1 MVQVHCSGLD
11 REREGERLINI
22 VTARTR
28 EMESERERETE
39 IESERERAR
48 EREREKDKQKLLKLP
63 GLALMRSC
71 LQILLLEK

>member
-1 MVQVHCSGLD
+1 MTCDCECWFSSGMVQVHCSGLD

-48 EREREKDKQKLLKLP
+48 ERERQTEIAKASRF
-63 GLALMRSC
+63 GLDA
-71 LQILLLEK
+71 